1 MEFPTAGG
9 SRFAD
14 GHMNNNNGFVQAV
27 AGDPLAVVRDALLSQ
42 LQHDRLRQEIIVAEL
57 AKIERAMALRD
68 ASPSPSPSP
77 GTPLERLRQVSILLR
92 KLAPCKADTCLLGQ
106 YFANFLFSCKTWS
119 CAVCEVQTSSERNLR
134 DHYGGQ
140 KHQSKVA
147 GLELKAKT
155 ATVKT
160 TAKPSPVAG
169 QRAHA
174 ARWSCSVC
182 QVHCNGEWHFDT
194 HLKGK
199 RHQANTQALLEQSNK
214 NSGNSESH
222 DGTKAQ
228 PSNVSHHAEKKKRKK
243 KKEEEE
249 EATWICRACQA
260 VCTCESDL
268 QNHLR
273 GRRHQLKVQALPEAA
288 KQEKNNPPKLA
299 KNPNKQPSEWVCSL
313 CQAKCNTESQLEHHR
328 RSTRHQQKVESL
340 GWNAK
345 ESDLGTLQGMSS
357 DGSSS
362 KSVKI
367 SATMDKQKATYFCE
381 VCSLKCTSQRML
393 ADHLSGKKHI
403 KQLELQLFS

>member
-68 ASPSPSPSP
+68 ASPSPSP
-77 GTPLERLRQVSILLR
+77 TPRHAAGKTAASQ
-92 KLAPCKADTCLLGQ
+92 
-106 YFANFLFSCKTWS
+106 TWS

-182 QVHCNGEWHFDT
+182 QVHCNGEWDFDT

-243 KKEEEE
+243 KKEEE

>member
-14 GHMNNNNGFVQAV
+14 V

-68 ASPSPSPSP
+68 ASPSPSP
-77 GTPLERLRQVSILLR
+77 TPRHAAGKTAASQ
-92 KLAPCKADTCLLGQ
+92 
-106 YFANFLFSCKTWS
+106 TWS

-160 TAKPSPVAG
+160 TAKPSPG
-169 QRAHA
+169 REHTLPDGA
-174 ARWSCSVC
+174 AAFARYI
-182 QVHCNGEWHFDT
+182 HCNGEWHFDT

-313 CQAKCNTESQLEHHR
+313 CQAKCNSESQLEHHR